1 MAMAIGEITGDFY
14 GKTHSINWVLLVLIT
29 ITSYNWYNSG
39 HDCSLI
45 PVDEGH
51 SQPLPKW

>member
-1 MAMAIGEITGDFY
+1 MAMAIGEIIGDIY

-29 ITSYNWYNSG
+29 SYNWYNSG
-39 HDCSLI
+39 HNCSLI

-51 SQPLPKW
+51 SQTLPKG